1 MYHAVLTQ
9 QKVIALQQPCLRL
22 LLTLR
27 LHTRQSI
34 EHRDRNCVFSH
45 KSLKDSTSNNSI
57 MSSDHRE
64 DFQEAVTAAGQGHLL
79 DDWDRSSTDQRLHL
93 MADIQ
98 EFDLAYV
105 NSSYSASKSVAAEN
119 KRPPQPLQEV
129 TTLKDLVHDNVNTW
143 TKAGYKLITEGR
155 AAVLLLAGGQGTRL
169 GSSAPKGC
177 YDIGLPSHKSLFQL
191 QAERLIRIQQLAAEA
206 IHGQSAKVRHP
217 VKWYI
222 MTSSST
228 DAPTKDHF
236 EKHHYFGLDPNQLFF
251 FQQGQLPCLT
261 PEGKFIMASSHAL
274 AKAPDGNGGVYLA
287 LAKSGALQDMQSHGV
302 EAVDCFAVDNALIK
316 PADPLF
322 LGHCHSQQTDCG
334 ARVVAKA
341 HPEEKVGVFARREPH
356 VEVVEYS
363 EMDPQ
368 EAASV
373 DPSTGELR
381 YAWSNVC
388 MHYFSTAFLVAMADR
403 LKQQGQYH
411 IAHKNIPSK
420 DGPVQGVKLE
430 LFIFDTFPMA
440 QRVSLM
446 EVARASEFAPVKNAP
461 GSASDSPD
469 TARKAIMSLHQRWV
483 EEAGGSVSSLEG
495 IEVSPLMSYGGEGL
509 DQLCKGKTFQSSLD
523 GTLQGRQQ

>member
-1 MYHAVLTQ
+1 
-9 QKVIALQQPCLRL
+9 
-22 LLTLR
+22 
-27 LHTRQSI
+27 
-34 EHRDRNCVFSH
+34 
-45 KSLKDSTSNNSI
+45 
-57 MSSDHRE
+57 MSSDQRADLE
-64 DFQEAVTAAGQGHLL
+64 KAVTAAGQGHLL
-79 DDWDRSSTDQRLHL
+79 DDWGRLSTDQRLQL
-93 MADIQ
+93 TADIQ

-105 NSSYSASKSVAAEN
+105 NKSYSASKSVAAEH
-119 KRPPQPLQEV
+119 KKPPQPLQEV
-129 TTLKDLVHDNVNTW
+129 TTLQDLGHDNVDAW
-143 TKAGYKLITEGR
+143 TKAGYKLIAEGR

-206 IHGQSAKVRHP
+206 VHGPGAKIRHP
-217 VKWYI
+217 VRWYI
-222 MTSSST
+222 MTSPST
-228 DAPTKDHF
+228 DAPTKEHF
-236 EKHHYFGLDPNQLFF
+236 KEHHYFGLDPDQLFF

-261 PEGKFIMASSHAL
+261 PEGKIIMASPHAL

-316 PADPLF
+316 LADPLF
-322 LGHCHSQQTDCG
+322 LGHCHSHHTDCG

-341 HPEEKVGVFARREPH
+341 HPEEKVGVFACRGAH

-373 DPSTGELR
+373 DPNTGELR

-388 MHYFSTAFLVAMADR
+388 MHYFSTAFLAAMADH

-411 IAHKNIPSK
+411 IAHKKIPSK

-446 EVARASEFAPVKNAP
+446 EVARASQFAPVKNAP

-469 TARKAIMSLHQRWV
+469 TARQAIMSLHQRWV
-483 EEAGGSVSSLEG
+483 QEAGGSVNSPEG
-495 IEVSPLMSYGGEGL
+495 IEVSPRVSYGGEGL
-509 DQLCKGKTFQSSLD
+509 VQLCKGKTFQSSLD
-523 GTLQGRQQ
+523 SALQGGQQ

>member
-9 QKVIALQQPCLRL
+9 QKVLALQQPCLRL
-22 LLTLR
+22 LIPR
-27 LHTRQSI
+27 PHTRRSI
-34 EHRDRNCVFSH
+34 EHRARNCLFSH
-45 KSLKDSTSNNSI
+45 KSVEDSTSNNS
-57 MSSDHRE
+57 MVSSDHGADE
-64 DFQEAVTAAGQGHLL
+64 KKAVTAAGQGHLL
-79 DDWDRSSTDQRLHL
+79 GDWDRLSTDQRLHL

-105 NSSYSASKSVAAEN
+105 NNSYIASKSLAAEN

-129 TTLKDLVHDNVNTW
+129 TTLKDLGHDNIDIW
-143 TKAGYKLITEGR
+143 TKAGYKLIAEGR

-191 QAERLIRIQQLAAEA
+191 QAERLIRVQQLAAE
-206 IHGQSAKVRHP
+206 ILHGQGAKVGHP
-217 VKWYI
+217 VRWYI
-222 MTSSST
+222 MTSPST
-228 DAPTKDHF
+228 DAPTKEHF
-236 EKHHYFGLDPNQLFF
+236 KKHRHFGLDPDQLFF

-261 PEGKFIMASSHAL
+261 PEGKIILASSHAL

-316 PADPLF
+316 LADPLF

-341 HPEEKVGVFARREPH
+341 HPEEKVGVFARRGAH

-411 IAHKNIPSK
+411 IAHKKIPSK

-440 QRVSLM
+440 HRVSLM

-469 TARKAIMSLHQRWV
+469 TARQAIMSSHQRWV
-483 EEAGGSVSSLEG
+483 EEAGGSVTSPEG
-495 IEVSPLMSYGGEGL
+495 VEVSPLVSYGGEGL

-523 GTLQGRQQ
+523 GALQGRQQ